1 MWVVTPYLTV
11 RVFGES
17 FFSKNNAP
25 WIESN
30 VRSFL
35 KLAEDVGSPRTWTLV
50 NREALE

>member
-1 MWVVTPYLTV
+1 MWLMTPFPTV

-30 VRSFL
+30 VRSHL
-35 KLAEDVGSPRTWTLV
+35 KLAENVGSPRTWTLV
-50 NREALE
+50 NRGPLE